1 MTKAAGQKK
10 EERLGE
16 LESVDIKEH
25 WPNEA
30 YDFTPWLER
39 NINLL
44 GDVIDLEL
52 EVETG
57 ENKVGDF
64 SADIV
69 CRNTADGHQVIVENQ
84 YNKTDH
90 DHLGKLLTYAAG
102 KGATVVIW
110 IAEAFRDEHRA
121 AIDWLND
128 QTSQDVHFFGIQIE
142 LWKIGNSLPAPRF
155 HVVCKPNDW
164 TKVMRQTG
172 EMRDTQ
178 KLQLKFW
185 TGLRDAMER
194 KPGKV
199 KSRRPAPFGWTTFSI
214 GRRNF
219 HLDAVF
225 GILKGRISVQL
236 IMDGENAKDHY
247 QLLFK
252 QKEAIEKEIGKKLEW
267 QELPDKKTKKV
278 SLWRNDCAVQ
288 NEQQWGDFHSWLH
301 EYLEKFYDVFYG
313 RTQKLD
319 ADDWQ
324 PQEDQTEDA

>member
-1 MTKAAGQKK
+1 MTKAAGSKE
-10 EERLGE
+10 EERLGK
-16 LESVDIKEH
+16 LESVDIKER
-25 WPNEA
+25 WPYEA
-30 YDFTPWLER
+30 LHFTPWLVD
-39 NINLL
+39 NIHLL

-52 EVETG
+52 EVEAE

-142 LWKIGNSLPAPRF
+142 LWKIGDSLPAPRF

-172 EMRDTQ
+172 EMSDTQ

-185 TGLRDAMER
+185 TGFRDVMER

-199 KSRRPAPFGWTTFSI
+199 KPTASYPSHWMTFSI
-214 GRRNF
+214 GRAGFRMDTVIVVTKNQ
-219 HLDAVF
+219 
-225 GILKGRISVQL
+225 ISVQL
-236 IMDGENAKDHY
+236 IIGGQDAEAHY
-247 QLLFK
+247 HLLL
-252 QKEAIEKEIGKKLEW
+252 QQQEAIEKEMGQPLKW
-267 QELPDKKTKKV
+267 QESPNKKTKKV

-288 NEQQWGDFHSWLH
+288 DEQQWGDFHSWLH
-301 EYLEKFYDVFYG
+301 EYLEKFYDVFHQ
-313 RTQKLD
+313 RIQKLD

-324 PQEDQTEDA
+324 PQEDQAEDA